1 MKQSTYRTTHQNQG
15 FTLVELVVVMIIVAV
30 LAGLAAPSFKSFI
43 VNERVRGASFD
54 LVSHLTLA
62 RSEAIKQNENVT
74 IASTSTTSAW
84 QNGWSISGAGGDTVK
99 TQGAYPKLTIS
110 TGSGTGPSSITFNR
124 SGRAGSSVTFQIADL
139 ADGVTP
145 ESRCVTVGL
154 TAQPMSKKGS
164 C

>member
-1 MKQSTYRTTHQNQG
+1 MVKVMKQSTYRTTHQNQG

-43 VNERVRGASFD
+43 VND